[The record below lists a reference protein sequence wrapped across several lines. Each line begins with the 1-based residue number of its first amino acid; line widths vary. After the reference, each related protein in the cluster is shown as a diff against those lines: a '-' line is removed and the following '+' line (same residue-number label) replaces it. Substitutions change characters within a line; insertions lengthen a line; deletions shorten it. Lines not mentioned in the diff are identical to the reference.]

1 MLDGHQTLIK
11 ATPNENIVSRPPPA
25 SPRCYRFIW
34 PLTPLFIQL
43 YEYYN
48 FMNVIDHALLHMTII
63 IIWASLLFFA
73 IIQSDCDYLTF
84 PGLTNECTITVRF
97 REQRL
102 PSHQCGFNRQ
112 TLYGTFVLTIS
123 NYMIIMMIIVLI
135 MIFIIMANGNRLP
148 ACMWSTG
155 SQDRKLCSHL
165 EWPNVPTYLYKINSN
180 I

>member
-1 MLDGHQTLIK
+1 ML
-11 ATPNENIVSRPPPA
+11 
-25 SPRCYRFIW
+25 
-34 PLTPLFIQL
+34 PLHL
-43 YEYYN
+43 
-48 FMNVIDHALLHMTII
+48 TII
-63 IIWASLLFFA
+63 SIIYLIIWFYECHQSCTTACDHIIWASLLFFA
-73 IIQSDCDYLTF
+73 IIQSDYDYLTF
-84 PGLTNECTITVRF
+84 PGLTDECVITVHF
-97 REQRL
+97 REQQLATLTPMR
-102 PSHQCGFNRQ
+102 FNRQ

-123 NYMIIMMIIVLI
+123 NYMIIMIIIVLI